1 MLFNLTLLNLTLL
14 NLTLLNLP
22 LLNLPLLDLSR
33 FNVYRILDAVSM
45 NHDRRMKRL
54 SRLVDRVF

>member
-1 MLFNLTLLNLTLL
+1 MLFNLNAIQLKLLNLTLL

-22 LLNLPLLDLSR
+22 LLNLNR